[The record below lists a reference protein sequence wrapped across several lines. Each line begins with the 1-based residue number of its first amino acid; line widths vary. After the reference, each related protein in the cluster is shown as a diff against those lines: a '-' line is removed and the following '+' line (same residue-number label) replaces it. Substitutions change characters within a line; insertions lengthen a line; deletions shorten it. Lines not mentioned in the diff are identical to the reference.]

1 MEISNELNKNLKT
14 IFNFL
19 VINKSFL
26 KIKNLKYEKQEISG
40 KYANKKFI
48 IVKQNNFISTAKPKL
63 NQAIKAF
70 IEYSN
75 CKKRKIDEVLNEF
88 EHGRLHMGK
97 SNLIVTEKKQALA
110 VALRIANNHCEPKN
124 HIGSKYQVLH
134 EHIF

>member
-88 EHGRLHMGK
+88 
-97 SNLIVTEKKQALA
+97 
-110 VALRIANNHCEPKN
+110 
-124 HIGSKYQVLH
+124 
-134 EHIF
+134 